1 MPHKSFVE
9 FLHDFAIRALAEKRI
24 TWQDTG
30 TMTPEQVQT
39 SLARIRLAIE
49 FYHKPAPFVFRAL
62 LEEWDQPTLIR
73 EMY

>member
-1 MPHKSFVE
+1 MRKSFAE
-9 FLHDFAIRALAEKRI
+9 YLHDFAERALAEKRI

-49 FYHKPAPFVFRAL
+49 FYRRPPVFVFRSMM
-62 LEEWDQPTLIR
+62 EEWDQQTLIR